1 MTGSQITVFI
11 SHAGRDRAWAEWAAW
26 ALDNLGYEVE
36 LDSIDWAAGDDFM
49 ARMEAALDRASIV
62 LSLWSEAYF
71 DPDGYAI
78 RELRAASAAKK
89 RIVPLRIERVA
100 PPSFW
105 RPLIYHDLF
114 GLEVDAAER
123 ALITAIIGAAGS
135 PTRVSFPG
143 GGGVGSEGAGGPRLP
158 GTLPPIWNIPP
169 RSPGFTGRGN
179 LLTRLRESLREGHR
193 TAVHALHGWG
203 GVGKSLLC
211 IEYAHRF
218 AADYDF
224 AWWINAERSDLIA
237 EQLAGL
243 AVAVGVIDPGA
254 PTPTAVQAA
263 RALLRSRERWLIVL
277 DNVPSASEIIEWL
290 PQGPGDLVIT
300 SRSPDWVDIAVPLPV
315 DVFSRVESVDLLQE
329 HVPGLGALEADRLAD
344 ELGDLPLALA
354 QAVGVMSGT
363 GMPAAEYLT
372 LLNSAAPR
380 MLGTRT
386 PIGYPSSLAAT
397 VRVSVDH
404 LAEVDPAGAPLVQL
418 LALLGSEPV
427 PLWLLSTEV
436 TVFDGP
442 LGQAA
447 TDTLTLR
454 ECVARAAGLGLLQ
467 VGRDVVVMHRLTQ
480 AVIRYDLGEPG
491 RGAGRATAE
500 AMLVLGHPGNPRDP
514 SSWPR
519 WSQLMPHILTMDP
532 ATTSNDKMRNLA
544 CEAVWY
550 LQARGD
556 AQAALAIAEQLYN
569 AWLSRYSSDDEYVLV
584 AATNIGVI
592 QRVLGAYVRAR
603 DVDTDTLR
611 RRQARLG
618 DDHPTT
624 LASAHSLAID
634 LRRLG
639 LVEQARQMDEETL
652 ARRQRVL
659 GDDHPDT
666 LSSANNLAE
675 GLRLLGLV
683 ERARHMDEDI
693 RARRRRVLGEDHPYT
708 FLSAHNLATDMR
720 LLGLLNDARQLD
732 EETLAA
738 RRRVLGDDHH
748 YTLDSAHSLAVDLR
762 LLGLLDKARELDA
775 DTLSRR
781 LRTLGK
787 QHPDTISSA
796 HSLDE
801 DNRLMSDEPPPGGQ
815 R

>member
-1 MTGSQITVFI
+1 MAGSGITVFI

-26 ALDNLGYEVE
+26 SLNDMGYRVE

-49 ARMEAALDRASIV
+49 ARMETALDRASIV
-62 LSLWSEAYF
+62 VSLWSEAYF
-71 DPDGYAI
+71 NPDGYAI

-89 RIVPLRIERVA
+89 RIVPLRIEHIA

-114 GLEVDAAER
+114 GLDADGAKQ
-123 ALITAIIGAAGS
+123 ALIAAITGAAGR
-135 PTRVSFPG
+135 PARASFPG
-143 GGGVGSEGAGGPRLP
+143 GSGLVSAGGPRLP
-158 GTLPPIWNIPP
+158 GTLPPVWNIAP
-169 RSPGFTGRGN
+169 RSPGFTGRDD

-218 AADYDF
+218 AADYEF
-224 AWWINAERSDLIA
+224 AWWINAERPDLIA

-243 AVAVGVIDPGA
+243 AIAVGVIDPGA

-263 RALLRSRERWLIVL
+263 RAFLRGTERWLIVL
-277 DNVPSASEIIEWL
+277 DNAPSAPEIIEWL

-300 SRSPDWVDIAVPLPV
+300 SRSPEWVDVAVPLAV
-315 DVFSRVESVDLLQE
+315 DVFSRVESMDLLQD
-329 HVPGLGALEADRLAD
+329 HVPGLGTTEADRLAD

-363 GMPAAEYLT
+363 GMPASEYLE
-372 LLNSAAPR
+372 LLKSAAPR
-380 MLGTRT
+380 MLGART
-386 PIGYPSSLAAT
+386 PIGYPNSLAAT

-404 LAEVDPAGAPLVQL
+404 LAEVDPAGAPLVRL
-418 LALLGSEPV
+418 LALMGPEPV
-427 PLWLLSTEV
+427 PMWLLSTEV
-436 TVFDGP
+436 KVFDGP
-442 LGQAA
+442 LGRAA
-447 TDTLTLR
+447 TDPLTLR

-480 AVIRYDLGEPG
+480 AVIRYDLGEEG
-491 RGAGRATAE
+491 RVTGRAAAE
-500 AMLVLGHPGNPRDP
+500 AILVLGHPGNPRDP
-514 SSWPR
+514 SNWPR

-532 ATTSNDKMRNLA
+532 ATTTSDEMRHLA

-556 AQAALAIAEQLYN
+556 ARAALAIAEQLYGE
-569 AWLSRYSSDDEYVLV
+569 WLSRYSSDDEYVLV
-584 AATNIGVI
+584 AAANIGVI
-592 QRVLGAYVRAR
+592 QRVLGAYVKAR
-603 DVDTDTLR
+603 EVDEDTLR
-611 RRQARLG
+611 RRQALLG

-683 ERARHMDEDI
+683 EPARHMDEDI
-693 RARRRRVLGEDHPYT
+693 RARRRRVLGDDHPYT
-708 FLSAHNLATDMR
+708 LLSAHNLATDMR
-720 LLGLLNDARQLD
+720 LLGLVNEARSLD
-732 EETLAA
+732 EETLSA

-762 LLGLLDKARELDA
+762 LLGLLDMAHELDA

-781 LRTLGK
+781 RRTLGS
-787 QHPDTISSA
+787 QHPDTLSSA
-796 HSLDE
+796 NSLDE
-801 DNRLMSDEPPPGGQ
+801 DNRLMGDERPPGG
-815 R
+815 RR